1 MVIRL
6 DSPGALLSHDRASD
20 YFDGEDTPVELA
32 ALKIGKI
39 DPNSS
44 DWESH
49 RRNDAEPGCR
59 PISLLSFLQA
69 ENVRLRRAAVELSL
83 YVEALREVL
92 TRMEAPN
99 AS

>member
-1 MVIRL
+1 VAH
-6 DSPGALLSHDRASD
+6 SGAVLSHDGASD
-20 YFDGEDTPVELA
+20 YFDSEDTPVELA
-32 ALKIGKI
+32 ALKMRKV

-44 DWESH
+44 DRESH
-49 RRNDAEPGCR
+49 RRNDAEPGSR

-69 ENVRLRRAAVELSL
+69 ENVRLRRAVVESSL
-83 YVEALREVL
+83 HVKALREVL